1 MKTQANNA
9 NTVIKPLL
17 KVKKQK
23 LSLLER
29 VQKNIPDGKY
39 DSLLS
44 ILEPHEIPDRS
55 FKLAK

>member
-9 NTVIKPLL
+9 SGLIKPLL

-29 VQKNIPDGKY
+29 IQKNIPDGKY
-39 DSLLS
+39 ETLIT
-44 ILEPHEIPDRS
+44 ILEPHEIPDRR
-55 FKLAK
+55 

>member
-39 DSLLS
+39 DALLS
-44 ILEPHEIPDRS
+44 ILEPHEIPDIN
-55 FKLAK
+55 LN